1 MINIPIF
8 RAKKIGSGE
17 YIIGHLFKDN
27 LDFRIKVERKF
38 VKIGGIEMPYEPIID
53 TTTLAIHFPN
63 MLDKQGNK
71 IFASLSG
78 DGKGGDIINC
88 YLSIGQ
94 TTPTREKQT
103 VKYYKP
109 YHFGLRSYDIDAY
122 SKLEIIGIQQ

>member
-1 MINIPIF
+1 MINTPIY
-8 RAKKIGSGE
+8 RAKKIDSDE
-17 YIIGHLFKDN
+17 YVEGYYYKDN
-27 LDFRIKVERKF
+27 KDH
-38 VKIGGIEMPYEPIID
+38 IIFNGD
-53 TTTLAIHFPN
+53 STTIFGLRVIDPTTLAIHFPN